1 LFIELQ
7 GFLTLSTPNFRHSKL
22 TIFVKF
28 VILNELEFMATTK
41 NVTFSYQEFEN
52 PAELKPEDQE
62 LISAAKE
69 AANHA
74 YAPYSRFRVGAA
86 VRLESGIIVR
96 GSNVENAAFPSGI
109 CAERTAISGSVTN
122 YPDDKPLAI
131 AIAAMTDEGLTAEC
145 VSPCGNCRQVIA
157 EEEMRTG
164 KQIRII
170 LSGRDKIRVIEGINL
185 LLPLQFC
192 RDNLRLNLP

>member
-1 LFIELQ
+1 M
-7 GFLTLSTPNFRHSKL
+7 ST
-22 TIFVKF
+22 
-28 VILNELEFMATTK
+28 AK
-41 NVTFSYQEFEN
+41 NISFSYQEFES
-52 PAELKPEDQE
+52 PAELEAEDQE
-62 LISAAKE
+62 LIASAKE

-109 CAERTAISGSVTN
+109 CAERTAISGSVSN

-131 AIAAMTDEGLTAEC
+131 AIAAMTDEGLTEEC

-164 KQIRII
+164 RRIRII
-170 LSGRDKIRVIEGINL
+170 LSGRDKIQVIESISL

-192 RDNLRLNLP
+192 RNNLRVNLP